1 MDLNRWPR
9 GSRPRSLPS
18 ELIWY
23 GGSDAIWTHNLVLA
37 RDAFSHWNT
46 DPNGAGKE
54 SRTPNAYALG
64 PKPSPYANSGIPA
77 YKSTFIYVLMESTPK
92 PPATFSLSSC
102 HSGGTYRTR
111 TYNPAVNSRMLYH
124 WANVPNTRRVY
135 NSFNPQLNVYI
146 NNLLFTPF

>member
-1 MDLNRWPR
+1 M
-9 GSRPRSLPS
+9 PRSLPS

-23 GGSDAIWTHNLVLA
+23 GGSDAIWTHNLLRA
-37 RDAFSHWNT
+37 KQAFSHWNT

-102 HSGGTYRTR
+102 HSGGTWRTR
-111 TYNPAVNSRMLYH
+111 TFNPAVNSRMLYH
-124 WANVPNTRRVY
+124 WANVPNARRLY
-135 NSFNPQLNVYI
+135 NFFNHQLNIYI
-146 NNLLFTPF
+146 NNLLFTPFLTF

>member
-1 MDLNRWPR
+1 MVDLMRFER
-9 GSRPRSLPS
+9 TTSSLQGTLSPIEIQTQMVRVVGLEPTRLTAEEPKSS
-18 ELIWY
+18 E
-23 GGSDAIWTHNLVLA
+23 ST
-37 RDAFSHWNT
+37 
-46 DPNGAGKE
+46 
-54 SRTPNAYALG
+54 
-64 PKPSPYANSGIPA
+64 NSTTPA

-111 TYNPAVNSRMLYH
+111 TCNPAVNSRMLYH

-135 NSFNPQLNVYI
+135 NSFNPKLNVYI